1 MLSWWRIKRKD
12 ECISLLFALEV
23 RDILGA
29 FSISS
34 PNHFFQIQHNLFFC
48 VCVNNPVLACPIRV
62 YQQAYRVDRVVT
74 ENVAD
79 VGDHEPFEGC
89 RHDANHRT
97 LHEHN
102 DAVVVSC
109 PI

>member
-1 MLSWWRIKRKD
+1 MLFLSAHRI
-12 ECISLLFALEV
+12 I
-23 RDILGA
+23 
-29 FSISS
+29 
-34 PNHFFQIQHNLFFC
+34 FFKSNTTLFF